1 MAVIHTATKRGSL
14 EEINEFGE
22 ICVDMQKD
30 EVLHRLWN
38 NYIEENTYAGHLKF
52 DEIIENVLEVGRFI
66 GR

>member
-1 MAVIHTATKRGSL
+1 
-14 EEINEFGE
+14 
-22 ICVDMQKD
+22 MQKD

-38 NYIEENTYAGHLKF
+38 NYIEENTYAGHLKY